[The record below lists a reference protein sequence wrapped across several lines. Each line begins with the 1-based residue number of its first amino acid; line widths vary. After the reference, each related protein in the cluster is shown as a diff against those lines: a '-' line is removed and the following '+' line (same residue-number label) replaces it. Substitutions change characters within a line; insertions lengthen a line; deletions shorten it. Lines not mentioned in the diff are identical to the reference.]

1 MSDLDEKKPLM
12 EASEELCAEMLAR
25 PQAGR
30 EFREALLERTCAAVR
45 SRPRRRR
52 LLVAG
57 SVCLAYMAGIAT
69 VTLWARGPTQAPETD
84 ITQIAAQ
91 TETLA
96 DTPDEPESLLARVPE
111 VSRSEQIRLLAR
123 AGDLYLA
130 QRDDVERALYCYRQV
145 LELTPSS
152 QLLAVDQGD
161 SWLLA
166 SLKLARIQETTHE
179 NQRS

>member
-1 MSDLDEKKPLM
+1 MSDLDEQEPLM
-12 EASEELCAEMLAR
+12 EPSEKLCAEMLAR

-52 LLVAG
+52 LLIACC
-57 SVCLAYMAGIAT
+57 VCLAYVAGIAT
-69 VTLWARGPTQAPETD
+69 VTLWTRGPTQAPETD
-84 ITQIAAQ
+84 ITQIAQ

-96 DTPDEPESLLARVPE
+96 SGPDEPESLLARVPE

-123 AGDLYLA
+123 A
-130 QRDDVERALYCYRQV
+130 LYCYRQV
-145 LELTPSS
+145 LELAPSS
-152 QLLAVDQGD
+152 QLVAVDQDD

>member
-1 MSDLDEKKPLM
+1 MSDLDERESIM

-57 SVCLAYMAGIAT
+57 SVCLAYVAGLAT
-69 VTLWARGPTQAPETD
+69 VTLWTRGPAEAPGTWA
-84 ITQIAAQ
+84 TQIAH
-91 TETLA
+91 TETLV

-111 VSRSEQIRLLAR
+111 VSRSEQIRLLSR

-145 LELTPSS
+145 LELTPNS

>member
-1 MSDLDEKKPLM
+1 MSDLDEQEPLM

-57 SVCLAYMAGIAT
+57 CVCLAYMAGIAT
-69 VTLWARGPTQAPETD
+69 VTLWTRGPAEAPGTWA
-84 ITQIAAQ
+84 TQIAH
-91 TETLA
+91 TETLV

-111 VSRSEQIRLLAR
+111 ALRIEQIRLLSR

-152 QLLAVDQGD
+152 QLLAADQDD

-166 SLKLARIQETTHE
+166 SLKLARTQEKSHE

>member
-1 MSDLDEKKPLM
+1 MSDLDEQEPLM
-12 EASEELCAEMLAR
+12 EPSEKLCAEMLAR
-25 PQAGR
+25 PEAGR
-30 EFREALLERTCAAVR
+30 EFREALLERTCSAVR

-57 SVCLAYMAGIAT
+57 CVCLAYMAGIAT
-69 VTLWARGPTQAPETD
+69 VTLWTRGPAEAPGTWA
-84 ITQIAAQ
+84 TQIAH
-91 TETLA
+91 TETLV

-111 VSRSEQIRLLAR
+111 VSRSEQIRLLSR

-152 QLLAVDQGD
+152 QLLAADQDD

-166 SLKLARIQETTHE
+166 SLKLARTQEKSHE

>member
-1 MSDLDEKKPLM
+1 MSDLDERESIM

-52 LLVAG
+52 LLVACC
-57 SVCLAYMAGIAT
+57 VCLAYMAGIAT
-69 VTLWARGPTQAPETD
+69 VTLWTRGPTQAPETD
-84 ITQIAAQ
+84 ITQIAQ

-96 DTPDEPESLLARVPE
+96 SRPDEPESLLARVPE

-123 AGDLYLA
+123 AGDLYLV

-152 QLLAVDQGD
+152 QLLAVDQDD